1 MLKCITRGVIMIKD
15 KNFYK
20 EFFSLYVLLVL
31 QNVIIL
37 LVNLADNIMIG
48 SYSETAL
55 SGVAAVNQIQF
66 IYQQI
71 VVGCADAL
79 VVLGSQYWG
88 VKKTGEIKKLS
99 LCAVICAVTAGALLF
114 IAASAVPDGL
124 ISAFTD
130 TEAIRAEGV
139 TYIRLI
145 KYTYIPFALSNILL
159 ATLRSCETVKIAFFV
174 SLTALIINCS
184 INYCLIGGN
193 FGFPEMGTRGAA
205 IGTVAARCAELL
217 IVLIYVFVIDK
228 KLKIKPK
235 EYLHLDKPMFSRYI
249 SVAWSIVLVAGMFGV
264 STALQTVILGHMS
277 DAAIA
282 ANSVATTLFQTL
294 KVASIG
300 ASAAT
305 SVIIG
310 KAVGSGDMEK
320 VRDYTKTLQVMFV
333 IIGLFISVSL
343 FLLRAP
349 ILSLYS
355 LKPETKELANAFLL
369 VLCVTGFGTAYQMP
383 ALTGIVRSGQPSFIL
398 KNDLI
403 SIWGIVLPASFLA
416 AFYFKASPVLV
427 VFLLNSD
434 QIFKCA
440 AAFIKTNSYTWVRK
454 LNE

>member
-1 MLKCITRGVIMIKD
+1 MIKD

-20 EFFSLYVLLVL
+20 EFLSLYVLLVL

-48 SYSETAL
+48 AYNETAL

-66 IYQQI
+66 VYQQI

-88 VKKTGEIKKLS
+88 VKNTEQIKKYSFAALS
-99 LCAVICAVTAGALLF
+99 FAFIAGVLLF
-114 IAASAVPDGL
+114 AAATFVPEHMVA
-124 ISAFTD
+124 IFTD
-130 TEAIRAEGV
+130 TEAIRREGV

-145 KYTYIPFALSNILL
+145 KYTYIPFALSNVLL

-174 SLTALIINCS
+174 SLTSLVINCS

-193 FGFPEMGTRGAA
+193 LGFPEMGVRGAA
-205 IGTVAARCAELL
+205 IGTVVARWAELL
-217 IVLIYVFVIDK
+217 IVLIYVFVFDK
-228 KLKIKPK
+228 KLKIKPM
-235 EYLHLDKPMFSRYI
+235 EYFKADKAIFMRYA
-249 SVAWSIVLVAGMFGV
+249 SVAWSVILVAAMFGV
-264 STALQTVILGHMS
+264 STALQTVILGHME

-305 SVIIG
+305 AVIIG
-310 KAVGSGDMEK
+310 KAVGAGDMKRVKEC
-320 VRDYTKTLQVMFV
+320 TKTMQVIFL
-333 IIGLFISVSL
+333 IIGALISVSL
-343 FLLRAP
+343 FFLRRP
-349 ILSLYS
+349 ILSLYDLS
-355 LKPETKELANAFLL
+355 AETKELANAFLL
-369 VLCVTGFGTAYQMP
+369 VLCVTGFGTAYEMP
-383 ALTGIVRSGQPSFIL
+383 ALCGIVRSGQPSFIL
-398 KNDLI
+398 KNDII
-403 SIWGIVLPASFLA
+403 SIWGIVLPLSFLA
-416 AFYFKASPVLV
+416 AFYFKASPVTV

-440 AAFIKTNSYTWVRK
+440 AAAIKTNNYTWVK
-454 LNE
+454 KMNE

>member
-1 MLKCITRGVIMIKD
+1 MLKD

-48 SYSETAL
+48 AYSETAL

-79 VVLGSQYWG
+79 VVLASQYWG
-88 VKKTGEIKKLS
+88 VKKTDEIKRLS
-99 LCAVICAVTAGALLF
+99 LCALICALLAGVLLF
-114 IAASAVPDGL
+114 IAASAVPDVL
-124 ISAFTD
+124 VSVFTD
-130 TEAIRAEGV
+130 TEAIRAEGT
-139 TYIRLI
+139 TYIGLI
-145 KYTYIPFALSNILL
+145 KYTYIPFAITNVLL
-159 ATLRSCETVKIAFFV
+159 ATLRSSETVKIAFFV
-174 SLTALIINCS
+174 SLTALLINCG

-193 FGFPEMGTRGAA
+193 LGFPEMGTRGAA
-205 IGTVAARCAELL
+205 VGTVVARCAELL
-217 IVLIYVFVIDK
+217 IVVIYVLFADK
-228 KLKIKPK
+228 KLRIKLS
-235 EYLHLDKPMFSRYI
+235 EYFVFDKKMFARYF
-249 SVAWSIVLVAGMFGV
+249 SVAWSVVLVAAMFGV

-294 KVASIG
+294 KVASVG

-310 KAVGSGDMEK
+310 KAVGTGDMKK
-320 VRDYTKTLQVMFV
+320 VRDYTKTLQIMFL
-333 IIGLFISVSL
+333 IIGIFISVTL
-343 FLLRAP
+343 FFLRAP
-349 ILSLYS
+349 ILSLYD
-355 LKPETKELANAFLL
+355 LRPETKELANAFLL
-369 VLCVTGFGTAYQMP
+369 VLCVTGFGTAYEMP

-416 AFYFKASPVLV
+416 AFHFNASPVLV

-440 AAFIKTNSYTWVRK
+440 AAYIKTNSYTWVRK

>member
-1 MLKCITRGVIMIKD
+1 MIKD

-48 SYSETAL
+48 AYSETAL

-79 VVLGSQYWG
+79 VVLASQYWG
-88 VKKTGEIKKLS
+88 VKKTGEIKRLS
-99 LCAVICAVTAGALLF
+99 FCALISALFAGALLF
-114 IAASAVPDGL
+114 TAASAVPDAL
-124 ISAFTD
+124 VSVFTD

-139 TYIRLI
+139 TYISLI
-145 KYTYIPFALSNILL
+145 KYTYIPFAITNVLL
-159 ATLRSCETVKIAFFV
+159 ATLRSSETVKIAFFV
-174 SLTALIINCS
+174 SLTALIINCG

-193 FGFPEMGTRGAA
+193 LGFPEMGTRGAA
-205 IGTVAARCAELL
+205 IGTVTARCAELL
-217 IVLIYVFVIDK
+217 IVIIYVLFVDK
-228 KLKIKPK
+228 KLCIRLK
-235 EYLHLDKPMFSRYI
+235 EYFRLDKEMYSRYF
-249 SVAWSIVLVAGMFGV
+249 SVAWSVVLVSGMFGV
-264 STALQTVILGHMS
+264 STALQTVIVGHMS

-282 ANSVATTLFQTL
+282 ANSVATSLFQTL

-310 KAVGSGDMEK
+310 KAVGTGDMKK
-320 VRDYTKTLQVMFV
+320 VRDYTKTLQIMFL
-333 IIGLFISVSL
+333 IIGFFISVTL
-343 FLLRAP
+343 FFLRAP
-349 ILSLYS
+349 ILSLYD
-355 LKPETKELANAFLL
+355 LRPETKALANSFLL

-416 AFYFKASPVLV
+416 AFYFKANPVLV

-440 AAFIKTNSYTWVRK
+440 AACIKTNSYTWVRK